1 MMKQLLTAALLVA
14 TAAWA
19 QDFKL
24 GSKVTDFTIED
35 LDGKSVQWSA
45 LKGDLTVIMFIATQ
59 CPISN
64 DYNERMNAVYKDYA
78 SKGVKFVAI
87 NSNSSEPAQEVREH
101 ARKHNFAFTVYKD
114 PNNTVADRFAAQ
126 VTPEVF
132 VVDKA
137 GAVRYHGYIDDSRNP
152 SRIQKQGLRMAL
164 DALLSGKNVET
175 AQTKAFGCTI
185 KRIKG
190 ATS

>member
-24 GSKVTDFTIED
+24 GSKVTGFTLAD
-35 LDGKSVQWSA
+35 LDGNNVEWSTV
-45 LKGDLTVIMFIATQ
+45 KGDLTVIMFIATK

-78 SKGVKFVAI
+78 SKGVKFVGV
-87 NSNSSEPAQEVREH
+87 NSNFSEPADEVREH
-101 ARKHNFAFTVYKD
+101 ARQNKFEFAVYKD
-114 PNNTVADRFAAQ
+114 PNNVVADRFAAQ

-132 VVDKA
+132 VVDSA
-137 GAVRYHGYIDDSRNP
+137 GTIRYHGYIDDSRNP
-152 SRIQKQGLRMAL
+152 SRIQKQGLRTAL
-164 DALLSGKNVET
+164 DALLGGRDVET
-175 AQTKAFGCTI
+175 KQTKAFGCTI
-185 KRIKG
+185 KRTKG
-190 ATS
+190 ATT